1 MRSKILSFII
11 AASLIVSLC
20 SCANSKN
27 GSANSN
33 EKNQTVSD
41 NIAAQSTW
49 NPKVSQRD
57 ILESEGTMCGVL
69 YLGYAESDMF
79 DMANNRP
86 YYDKFFKDSGSVK
99 TFPFLKDIP
108 ESQFVCTPLG
118 HDLYVIIPT
127 DPKAHVE
134 VNLLKLDEENDYS
147 LKVEDTLYSSDV
159 GAPFVL
165 QCNYSDIFPDCQVVI
180 TDSKG
185 RILTYSPMLS
195 LRDGRVNKSAEDG
208 QTVYDFTIYSNLDDY
223 ENDDDK

>member
-20 SCANSKN
+20 YCANSKN
-27 GSANSN
+27 SSANSN

-49 NPKVSQRD
+49 TPKVSQRD

-99 TFPFLKDIP
+99 IFPFLKDIP

-134 VNLLKLDEENDYS
+134 VNLFTLDEENDYS

-165 QCNYSDIFPDCQVVI
+165 QCNYSDIFTDAQVVI

-185 RILTYSPMLS
+185 ETLKWSPFIS
-195 LRDGRVNKSAEDG
+195 LRDGKVQNTTEDNK
-208 QTVYDFTIYSNLDDY
+208 TVHDFTEYEFVDDSD
-223 ENDDDK
+223 EE